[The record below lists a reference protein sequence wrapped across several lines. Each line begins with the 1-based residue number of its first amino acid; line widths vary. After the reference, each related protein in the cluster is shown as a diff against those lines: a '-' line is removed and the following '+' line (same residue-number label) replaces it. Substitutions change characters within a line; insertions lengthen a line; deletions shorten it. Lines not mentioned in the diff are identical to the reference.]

1 MKKERTIKGILFAE
15 KLPNKIPSLPVGDK
29 VDYYVMIGV
38 FPDGKI
44 TRATFDESGKK
55 TDEFDLFY
63 LTQEETE
70 SLKLTKQI
78 YFEMNPSRGLKTTTT
93 SSGVSRWTPA
103 KPLPNG
109 FDIMSEDEYYIM
121 LFVRDAIFRHY
132 HNKVFHRENV

>member
-1 MKKERTIKGILFAE
+1 M
-15 KLPNKIPSLPVGDK
+15 
-29 VDYYVMIGV
+29 DYYVMIGV

-63 LTQEETE
+63 LSKEETA

-78 YFEMNPSRGLKTTTT
+78 YLEMNPSRGLKSTTT
-93 SSGVSRWTPA
+93 SGGVFRLTPA

-109 FDIMSEDEYYIM
+109 FEIMSEEEYYIM
-121 LFVRDAIFRHY
+121 LVVRDAIFRYY
-132 HNKVFHRENV
+132 HNKTFHRENV